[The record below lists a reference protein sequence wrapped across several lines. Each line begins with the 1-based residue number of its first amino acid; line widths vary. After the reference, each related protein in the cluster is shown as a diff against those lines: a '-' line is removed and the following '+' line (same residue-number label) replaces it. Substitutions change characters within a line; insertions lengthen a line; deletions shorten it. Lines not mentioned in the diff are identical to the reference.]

1 MFGDFLELN
10 NIGKFSWFIVAY
22 LPMFAAILI
31 KYYILDFANPIR
43 LFITLLGF
51 LLLTIILFILVNI
64 LSHFDDI
71 NERPVRFKVKKSSNS
86 EYLLFVVTYLI
97 PFYNLNFA
105 WADLISTIIMLSFI
119 AILYI
124 KSPLFAVNP
133 ILDLLGYNLYIIE
146 ITDEK
151 RDDILVTHKNL
162 LLDDYEMQLI
172 KFGDGI
178 YITNKLGDEK
188 S

>member
-1 MFGDFLELN
+1 MELN

-22 LPMFAAILI
+22 LPMFVAILI
-31 KYYILDFANPIR
+31 KYYLIDFTNPIR
-43 LFITLLGF
+43 LFITLLAF
-51 LLLTIILFILVNI
+51 LLLTISLFILVNI
-64 LSHFDDI
+64 LDHFEDI

-105 WADLISTIIMLSFI
+105 WPDLISTIMMLSFV

-124 KSPLFAVNP
+124 KSPLFAINP

-151 RDDILVTHKNL
+151 RDDILVTHKKL

>member
-1 MFGDFLELN
+1 MELN
-10 NIGKFSWFIVAY
+10 NVGKFLWFMVAY
-22 LPMFAAILI
+22 LPMFAVIVI
-31 KYYILDFANPIR
+31 KYYINDFTNPIR
-43 LFITLLGF
+43 LFITLFAF
-51 LLLTIILFILVNI
+51 LLLMVILFILLSI
-64 LSHFDDI
+64 LDHFEDI
-71 NERPVRFKVKKSSNS
+71 NERPMKFRVKKSSNS

-97 PFYNLNFA
+97 PFYNLDFV
-105 WADLISTIIMLSFI
+105 WSDLISTIIMLSFI

-146 ITDEK
+146 IIDEK

-162 LLDDYEMQLI
+162 LLKDYEMQLI